1 MSFFPAEVRV
11 ILLRECEKKGKKL
24 LFDSQSVE
32 RQSLKVTAAAK
43 LLRMSFESI
52 LLFEQN
58 ILKCCFD
65 FNLCLIGTII
75 FTMITYFAQMKRS
88 IGIVIVIN
96 K

>member
-1 MSFFPAEVRV
+1 MDSMARMADSFKKYVKSFLIVAISTLFARQCIKCHFFPAEVRV

-52 LLFEQN
+52 L
-58 ILKCCFD
+58 
-65 FNLCLIGTII
+65 
-75 FTMITYFAQMKRS
+75 
-88 IGIVIVIN
+88 
-96 K
+96 